1 MTAEKQAAVAAIEK
15 KADLVAQVAD
25 EIWSFAE
32 LSLQEEQSAD
42 LYCRVLEQE
51 GFKVERG
58 ICNIPTAF
66 SASYGS
72 GRPIIGLLAEY
83 DALSGLSQKGGSLT
97 REELVSGGCGHGCG
111 HNLLGAG
118 AMAAALGVKAYL
130 EAAKIP
136 GTVVLYGCPGEE
148 GGAAQG
154 IYGPGWAMVRSGCG
168 PHLAPGRRQRGAYR
182 LLQLLHPNPVPL
194 HRRGGPCRRRPDRGR
209 SAWTRWS

>member
-15 KADLVAQVAD
+15 KADLVARVAD

-66 SASYGS
+66 SAFYGS

-148 GGAAQG
+148 GGISQFLCMARAWLLNTPQ
-154 IYGPGWAMVRSGCG
+154 
-168 PHLAPGRRQRGAYR
+168 GRRFLSRKLIRVSSLTGEKHMS
-182 LLQLLHPNPVPL
+182 LT
-194 HRRGGPCRRRPDRGR
+194 HRTEL
-209 SAWTRWS
+209 S

>member
-15 KADLVAQVAD
+15 RADLVAQVAD

-118 AMAAALGVKAYL
+118 ARRAAPPRHLWPGMGYGTVWMRPSPGTRTTPTRCLPAPPTPASKPSTTSPAWRPMPPETRTVAAA
-130 EAAKIP
+130 P
-136 GTVVLYGCPGEE
+136 
-148 GGAAQG
+148 
-154 IYGPGWAMVRSGCG
+154 
-168 PHLAPGRRQRGAYR
+168 
-182 LLQLLHPNPVPL
+182 
-194 HRRGGPCRRRPDRGR
+194 
-209 SAWTRWS
+209 WTRWS

>member
-148 GGAAQG
+148 GGRRFQ
-154 IYGPGWAMVRSGCG
+154 IEITAMVFF
-168 PHLAPGRRQRGAYR
+168 L
-182 LLQLLHPNPVPL
+182 
-194 HRRGGPCRRRPDRGR
+194 
-209 SAWTRWS
+209 

>member
-97 REELVSGGCGHGCG
+97 REELVSGG
-111 HNLLGAG
+111 
-118 AMAAALGVKAYL
+118 
-130 EAAKIP
+130 
-136 GTVVLYGCPGEE
+136 
-148 GGAAQG
+148 
-154 IYGPGWAMVRSGCG
+154 W
-168 PHLAPGRRQRGAYR
+168 APGPWPP
-182 LLQLLHPNPVPL
+182 H
-194 HRRGGPCRRRPDRGR
+194 
-209 SAWTRWS
+209 WE

>member
-72 GRPIIGLLAEY
+72 GGACRAEVRHCRPF
-83 DALSGLSQKGGSLT
+83 KGTGEAGAICGGRNTGSAGCS
-97 REELVSGGCGHGCG
+97 SGGRRDPRY
-111 HNLLGAG
+111 N
-118 AMAAALGVKAYL
+118 
-130 EAAKIP
+130 
-136 GTVVLYGCPGEE
+136 GTDC
-148 GGAAQG
+148 A
-154 IYGPGWAMVRSGCG
+154 I
-168 PHLAPGRRQRGAYR
+168 
-182 LLQLLHPNPVPL
+182 
-194 HRRGGPCRRRPDRGR
+194 
-209 SAWTRWS
+209 

>member
-66 SASYGS
+66 SAST
-72 GRPIIGLLAEY
+72 A
-83 DALSGLSQKGGSLT
+83 AGGPSSACWRNMT
-97 REELVSGGCGHGCG
+97 RSP
-111 HNLLGAG
+111 AFPRR
-118 AMAAALGVKAYL
+118 AAA
-130 EAAKIP
+130 
-136 GTVVLYGCPGEE
+136 
-148 GGAAQG
+148 
-154 IYGPGWAMVRSGCG
+154 
-168 PHLAPGRRQRGAYR
+168 
-182 LLQLLHPNPVPL
+182 
-194 HRRGGPCRRRPDRGR
+194 
-209 SAWTRWS
+209 

>member
-72 GRPIIGLLAEY
+72 GRPVIGFLAEY
-83 DALSGLSQKGGSLT
+83 DALSGLSQEGGSLT
-97 REELVSGGCGHGCG
+97 RHQCVDGGNGHGCG

-118 AMAAALGVKAYL
+118 CYAAAVALKDYL
-130 EAAKIP
+130 IKEKKD
-136 GTVVLYGCPGEE
+136 GTVIFFGCPAEE
-148 GGAAQG
+148 GAGSKQFIARAG
-154 IYGPGWAMVRSGCG
+154 YFDNVDFD
-168 PHLAPGRRQRGAYR
+168 L
-182 LLQLLHPNPVPL
+182 
-194 HRRGGPCRRRPDRGR
+194 
-209 SAWTRWS
+209 

>member
-118 AMAAALGVKAYL
+118 AMAASLGVKAYL

-148 GGAAQG
+148 GGAAKAFMARDG
-154 IYGPGWAMVRSGCG
+154 LW
-168 PHLAPGRRQRGAYR
+168 
-182 LLQLLHPNPVPL
+182 
-194 HRRGGPCRRRPDRGR
+194 
-209 SAWTRWS
+209 

>member
-72 GRPIIGLLAEY
+72 GRPTSACWRNM
-83 DALSGLSQKGGSLT
+83 T
-97 REELVSGGCGHGCG
+97 RSPACPRR
-111 HNLLGAG
+111 
-118 AMAAALGVKAYL
+118 AAA
-130 EAAKIP
+130 
-136 GTVVLYGCPGEE
+136 
-148 GGAAQG
+148 
-154 IYGPGWAMVRSGCG
+154 
-168 PHLAPGRRQRGAYR
+168 
-182 LLQLLHPNPVPL
+182 
-194 HRRGGPCRRRPDRGR
+194 
-209 SAWTRWS
+209 